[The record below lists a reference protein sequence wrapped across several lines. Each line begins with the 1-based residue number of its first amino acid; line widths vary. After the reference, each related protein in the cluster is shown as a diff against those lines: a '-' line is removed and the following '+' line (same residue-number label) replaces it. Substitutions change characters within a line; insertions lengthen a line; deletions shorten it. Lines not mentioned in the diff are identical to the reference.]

1 MANRSL
7 GLSDPLYAYMLDMG
21 LREPPVLQRLR
32 QATEMQDM
40 SIMRSAAEQGQLMAM
55 LIRLMGAKRVIEIGT
70 YTGYATLWMA
80 QALPH
85 DGEVISCDIS
95 ERWTDV
101 ARPFWVEAGVDDKI
115 RLHIRRA
122 IETLDMLILNG
133 ENESFDFIFI
143 DADKESYAVYFERC
157 LSLLRRGGL
166 MVIDNVLWGG
176 SVIDVDNQA
185 ASTLAIRAFNQ
196 ALKSD
201 QRVEINMLPIADG
214 ISLVM
219 KK

>member
-143 DADKESYAVYFERC
+143 DADKESYAAYFERC